1 MRALNERIIIM
12 KDYHLAWRNLWRN
25 KRRTLI
31 TAASVFFAV
40 FFALIMT
47 SFQLGTY
54 EKMYQDVIESSGYLQ
69 LQHSDYMDESSLD
82 NSFVIDPGVIS
93 SIEGDPN
100 VTAVIP
106 RLESFALAAAGSRT
120 QGVIVIGMDPG
131 KEVKG
136 LNIRKRL
143 VRYRLTPEAVESLKA
158 ENLPGRTWKLLDVY
172 VNESFT
178 DEASLIS
185 NLGISRS
192 DTLEVLPLFRKY
204 AAFNND
210 YLAVADTGYTVI
222 GNGLSEYLHAG
233 VGDTLVLMG
242 QGYHA
247 ASAAGLYIIKG
258 IVSMPQPDID
268 NRFVYLTLSDAQ
280 YLYAAAGM
288 ATSAIIS
295 VRDTDD
301 DDLLMT
307 RDRVGHVSG
316 DGLAIRTWKEMNAL
330 LLNQMEADYKSGAI
344 MIGILYMVIA
354 FGVFGTVL
362 MMMAERRR
370 EFGMLVAIGM
380 QKGKLAKVISM
391 EMFLIGFLGVAAGVA
406 TSLPVVFLGHA
417 RPLRFTGEMAKMYE
431 AYGFEPVMPMKLPD
445 TYYLWQVLIVF
456 LIILIAIAFSVRKV
470 FKMNVI
476 NALRA

>member
-1 MRALNERIIIM
+1 M
-12 KDYHLAWRNLWRN
+12 KDYQLAWRNLWRN

-40 FFALIMT
+40 FFALVMR

-54 EKMYQDVIESSGYLQ
+54 EKMYRDVIESYSGYLQ
-69 LQHSDYMDESSLD
+69 LQHVDYMDESSLD
-82 NSFVIDPGVIS
+82 NGFFIDPEVIS
-93 SIEGDPN
+93 RIEADPN

-106 RLESFALAAAGSRT
+106 KLESFALAAAGSRT
-120 QGVIVIGMDPG
+120 QGVMVIGMDPE

-136 LNIRKRL
+136 LNIRNRL

-158 ENLPGRTWKLLDVY
+158 ENLPGRTGKLLDVFL
-172 VNESFT
+172 NESFT

-185 NLGISRS
+185 ILGIDRS

-204 AAFNND
+204 AIFDNG
-210 YLAVADTGYTVI
+210 YLTSADSGYAVI
-222 GNGLSEYLHAG
+222 GNGLSEYLNAG

-242 QGYHA
+242 QGYHGT
-247 ASAAGLYIIKG
+247 SAAGLYTVKG
-258 IVSMPQPDID
+258 IVSMPQPEID
-268 NRFVYLTLSDAQ
+268 NRFVYLTLDDAR
-280 YLYAAAGM
+280 YLYAAPGM

-295 VRDTDD
+295 VRETDD
-301 DDLLMT
+301 DDLDMT
-307 RDRVGHVSG
+307 RERLGKVSA
-316 DGLAIRTWKEMNAL
+316 DGLAIRTWKELNAL
-330 LLNQMEADYKSGAI
+330 LLNQMEADNKSGAI
-344 MIGILYMVIA
+344 MIGILYLVIA

-370 EFGMLVAIGM
+370 EFGMLVSIGM
-380 QKGKLAKVISM
+380 RKGKLAKVISM
-391 EMFLIGFLGVAAGVA
+391 EMLLVGLLGLAAGVA
-406 TSLPVVFLGHA
+406 GSLPIVFLGYA

-431 AYGFEPVMPMKLPD
+431 DYGFEPVMPMLLPD
-445 TYYLWQVLIVF
+445 TYYLWQVVIVLLI
-456 LIILIAIAFSVRKV
+456 LLIAIAFSVRKV